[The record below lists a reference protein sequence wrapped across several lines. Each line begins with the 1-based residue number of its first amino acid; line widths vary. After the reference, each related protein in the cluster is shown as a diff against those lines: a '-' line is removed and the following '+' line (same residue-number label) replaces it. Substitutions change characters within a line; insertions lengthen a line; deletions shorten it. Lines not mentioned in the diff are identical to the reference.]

1 MGPVAL
7 SGTNA
12 ARRCLPRRFSVPD
25 QEDQERQPAA
35 QASISLAQAVLA
47 PLDAIFK
54 AQLHAGRSFLNMLL
68 QLGYPARPPGSEPPK
83 DPVTG
88 EILPDRP
95 YTMDFLH
102 VVEDSGELKRRKLS
116 IPALSLVPVA
126 PLAVRGASF
135 KFDMAVKKVD
145 RSTLVTAGNKPVET
159 QDTRPWFLVHEPLD
173 IKGAIAPPATEV
185 GAGGERRSEQTI
197 HIELQVEQ
205 MKVPAGLD
213 RLLTSLT
220 QLASFRDLPPLP
232 ATPPS
237 APSPPP
243 AEPSPAELPPTEP
256 PPEPREP

>member
-1 MGPVAL
+1 
-7 SGTNA
+7 
-12 ARRCLPRRFSVPD
+12 VPD
-25 QEDQERQPAA
+25 QEDQEQQPAA

-68 QLGYPARPPGSEPPK
+68 QLGYPARPPGSEPPT

-88 EILPDRP
+88 EVLPDRP

-126 PLAVRGASF
+126 PLAVKGASF
-135 KFDMAVKKVD
+135 KFDMAVKRVE

-173 IKGAIAPPATEV
+173 IKGAIAPPATET
-185 GAGGERRSEQTI
+185 GAGGERHSEQTI

-237 APSPPP
+237 EPPPPPP
-243 AEPSPAELPPTEP
+243 AEPSPTEPPPAEPSPTEP
-256 PPEPREP
+256 PPEPQEP